1 MRRLM
6 TVVGTLLLASVIAV
20 AILLVG
26 QALWG
31 GLVLANL
38 KISPAI
44 PWAALVMLP
53 LLAVMVMAL
62 GGIGWPRAGA
72 ETRRRLVPLRPVA
85 WRVFAWAMIASAFG
99 IAALSGL
106 WIVLAGLM
114 RTPPNALPSVQ
125 GVPPLTVA
133 AILAVSILAAPITEE
148 IAFRGY
154 VMGMLRRVVSPTWAI
169 LLSSLL
175 FAAAHLTQGLYA
187 DKLVVYFLAG
197 IGIAFVAYR
206 TGSLIPA
213 MIAHSAADL
222 TFFTLVWPH
231 DAGRRLVSEG
241 GADAWFWIHVA
252 QMVVFG
258 ALCIWANVRLARATA
273 SDAEPLAGV
282 VAHPAPA

>member
-1 MRRLM
+1 MQTFVRG
-6 TVVGTLLLASVIAV
+6 VGVFLLACLIAV

-38 KISPAI
+38 KLSPAV
-44 PWAALVMLP
+44 PWAAVVMMP
-53 LLAVMVMAL
+53 LLAAMVMSL
-62 GGIGWPRAGA
+62 GGIGWPKAGA
-72 ETRRRLVPLRPVA
+72 EARRRLVPLRPVP
-85 WRVFAWAMIASAFG
+85 WHVFAWAMVASAFG
-99 IAALSGL
+99 ITALSGL

-114 RTPPNALPSVQ
+114 KTAPNALPNLQ

-169 LLSSLL
+169 LLSSLV

-252 QMVVFG
+252 QVVVFG
-258 ALCIWANVRLARATA
+258 ALCVWANLRLARATA
-273 SDAEPLAGV
+273 PSPAPLAM
-282 VAHPAPA
+282 AFPHPAPA

>member
-1 MRRLM
+1 MQKLLKGA
-6 TVVGTLLLASVIAV
+6 GTLLLASAIAV

-31 GLVLANL
+31 GLVLVNL
-38 KISPAI
+38 KLSPAV
-44 PWAALVMLP
+44 PWAAAVMIP
-53 LLAVMVMAL
+53 LLAVMVMSL
-62 GGIGWPRAGA
+62 GGIGWPKAGA
-72 ETRRRLVPLRPVA
+72 ATRRRLVPLRPVP
-85 WRVFAWAMIASAFG
+85 WRVFAWAMVASAFG
-99 IAALSGL
+99 ITALAGL

-114 RTPPNALPSVQ
+114 KTPPNALPNVH

-133 AILAVSILAAPITEE
+133 VILAVSIMAAPITEE

-154 VMGMLRRVVSPTWAI
+154 VLGMLRRVVSPTWAI
-169 LLSSLL
+169 LISSLL
-175 FAAAHLTQGLYA
+175 FAFAHLTQGLYA

-241 GADAWFWIHVA
+241 GADAWFWVHVA
-252 QMVVFG
+252 QVVVFG
-258 ALCIWANVRLARATA
+258 GLCLWANLRLARATA
-273 SDAEPLAGV
+273 GGPEAITPLLAE
-282 VAHPAPA
+282 PAPA